1 MNFGRFNM
9 KDEEIDCFGTYE
21 DGHVECLI
29 CDESEECKKAAK
41 FSNKIKIALLCTSL
55 NFFSFFLMCRFDF
68 FSSFILYF
76 LIQFLSPVGSF
87 LFNLEMKK
95 MSRYW
100 FLGLPFSIALLI
112 YYIILIVS
120 SLITSKYTHLF
131 GILFDLFWVTIAPLS
146 VLFFFSIPEN
156 QRKNVII
163 PVIISTIASVFVFY
177 IFYVGNFGVI
187 EDVAFLVLNYV
198 MPIIGISILIF
209 TFTPDMRPHTQVMLK
224 AVFDML
230 HGLNGFLNEI
240 TDNIEE
246 WGKENSEKKERE
258 EQEHVA
264 GQRESIQV
272 VEKNYGSNVTKYLQ
286 IILIIGV
293 LGVMGFWFINSGL
306 IDTSETMEP
315 SPTPDTAQFNPIITL
330 PEGIRCYPD
339 LPEPELIVTG
349 TEDYEYQNKEWTTYN
364 LKVVNWAE
372 FSDELFVPAP
382 ELPPCGLNKNASRT
396 WLDIKRKDG
405 SRIYGYCALGTSK
418 SLQDISFTL
427 ERGEAPPEFVYI
439 TLTDRWCDTTYTS
452 NLASTEISPTTSVS
466 SENPQK

>member
-1 MNFGRFNM
+1 
-9 KDEEIDCFGTYE
+9 
-21 DGHVECLI
+21 
-29 CDESEECKKAAK
+29 
-41 FSNKIKIALLCTSL
+41 
-55 NFFSFFLMCRFDF
+55 
-68 FSSFILYF
+68 
-76 LIQFLSPVGSF
+76 
-87 LFNLEMKK
+87 
-95 MSRYW
+95 
-100 FLGLPFSIALLI
+100 
-112 YYIILIVS
+112 
-120 SLITSKYTHLF
+120 
-131 GILFDLFWVTIAPLS
+131 
-146 VLFFFSIPEN
+146 
-156 QRKNVII
+156 
-163 PVIISTIASVFVFY
+163 
-177 IFYVGNFGVI
+177 
-187 EDVAFLVLNYV
+187 V
-198 MPIIGISILIF
+198 MPIIGICILIF
-209 TFTPDMRPHTQVMLK
+209 TFTPDMRPHTQVILK
-224 AVFDML
+224 VVSDKL
-230 HGLNGFLNEI
+230 HGLNGFSNEI
-240 TDNIEE
+240 TDNMEE
-246 WGKENSEKKERE
+246 RGKENSEKKERE

-272 VEKNYGSNVTKYLQ
+272 VEKNYGSNITKYLP

-372 FSDELFVPAP
+372 FSDELFIPAP
-382 ELPPCGLNKNASRT
+382 ELPPCGSNKNASRT

-452 NLASTEISPTTSVS
+452 NLASTEI
-466 SENPQK
+466 